1 MYKEPKYAPK
11 QPQDYDGFH
20 KLLMNERR
28 REFLFEG
35 KRFFDLVRSAR
46 RNGNTLELRQ
56 ALQTKYGEAAPAV
69 TIKLVQMG
77 FMYLPVYKK
86 EMKINPALV
95 QNECYLDEEE
105 NKKQ

>member
-1 MYKEPKYAPK
+1 
-11 QPQDYDGFH
+11 
-20 KLLMNERR
+20 MNERR